1 MFPLNPSVGMIPSL
15 NNRHSKSN
23 KGKMENPSN
32 QLLCYK
38 RERNLNWKHGKKK
51 NWWSTDSSCPLRI
64 KHLLLIIP
72 RICYEWTKPYPIPL
86 IIKKSTF
93 NKQKHTPYQ
102 TSQKGCTNM
111 THKCNRKS
119 FNGGNSIYP
128 ISILTKNLTWAI
140 IWHHRKHYLD
150 IFSET
155 KMTKQLQ
162 SPPFSR

>member
-1 MFPLNPSVGMIPSL
+1 MGWSPPSITGIQNPT
-15 NNRHSKSN
+15 
-23 KGKMENPSN
+23 KG
-32 QLLCYK
+32 
-38 RERNLNWKHGKKK
+38 RWKIHQISYCATTEKETWTESMVKKK

-72 RICYEWTKPYPIPL
+72 RICYEWPKPYPIPL

-102 TSQKGCTNM
+102 TSQKGCTKT

-128 ISILTKNLTWAI
+128 ISILTKTLIWAI